1 MKQKGITVLRRWL
14 ISEQRLRDA
23 MELYPGKTRAEVQE
37 LVFSGLLK
45 KLVQGMELMVFL
57 FVIAFLTGQN
67 HGEESGI
74 LRPAPGTA
82 PITEQLFLQTDEG
95 MQQVELVVA
104 AREYTE
110 AEIEELHAVAV
121 EYLEKKVLGDN
132 EDFSQVV
139 ENLYFPSRL
148 PDVAGNGSVDW
159 STDAPWIVGSDGTVL
174 NEALE
179 GEEIVTIT
187 AKLTFGIEVRYFTR
201 TVTVCPK
208 EYFGMEAVRKEAEE
222 ELCRQEQDNRNGERF
237 ELPEVVLG
245 YPLVQKEQKSGSMFF
260 VLVAFLVPLYLYSS
274 FFSGLD
280 TKRKQRKEQAENG
293 YVEFV
298 TKLSL
303 LLAAGVSVRQV
314 FFRLAEEYEQHYGET
329 HVLAAE
335 LKVTKQELENGGSEA
350 ELYEA
355 FGRRLGVLCYQR
367 LASLLTQNVSKGVQ
381 GIQTLLLQEAKE
393 VMAQEQANIRVKG
406 EQAGTKL
413 LLPMMGLLF
422 LVFAILLVPA
432 FQSF

>member
-1 MKQKGITVLRRWL
+1 MKQKGITVLRNVL

-23 MELYPGKTRAEVQE
+23 MELYPGKTRLEVQE

-45 KLVQGMELMVFL
+45 KLVPGLGLMV
-57 FVIAFLTGQN
+57 VILMAAFLAGRKDTK
-67 HGEESGI
+67 ETGI
-74 LRPAPGTA
+74 LRPEPGA
-82 PITEQLFLQTDEG
+82 AAITEQVLLQTEEG
-95 MQQVELVVA
+95 TQELELVVA
-104 AREYTE
+104 PREYTE
-110 AEIEELHAVAV
+110 AELEELYIAAT
-121 EYLEKKVLGDN
+121 EYLEKTILGDN
-132 EDFSQVV
+132 EAFSRVKT
-139 ENLYFPSRL
+139 NLYFPSRL
-148 PDVAGNGSVDW
+148 PELVGGGSLDW
-159 STDAPWIVGSDGTVL
+159 STDAPWLVESDGTVL

-179 GEEIVTIT
+179 GEKTVTIT
-187 AKLTFGIEVRYFTR
+187 ATMSYGTEVRYFTQA
-201 TVTVCPK
+201 VLVCPV
-208 EYFGMEAVRKEAEE
+208 EYTGMEAVCKEAEE
-222 ELCRQEQDNRNGERF
+222 ELRRQEQEERTEERF
-237 ELPEVVLG
+237 ELPREVLG
-245 YPLVQKEQKSGSMFF
+245 YPLFLQEKHDGSVFF
-260 VLVAFLVPLYLYSS
+260 MLVAFLVPVFFYSS
-274 FFSGLD
+274 FFSDLD
-280 TKRKQRKEQAENG
+280 TKRKQRKEQAESG

-303 LLAAGVSVRQV
+303 LLAAGVSVRQA
-314 FFRLAEEYEQHYGET
+314 FGRLAEEYGQHYGET
-329 HVLAAE
+329 HVLTME
-335 LKVTKQELENGGSEA
+335 LMVTKQELDNGGSES

-381 GIQTLLLQEAKE
+381 GIRTLLLQEAKE